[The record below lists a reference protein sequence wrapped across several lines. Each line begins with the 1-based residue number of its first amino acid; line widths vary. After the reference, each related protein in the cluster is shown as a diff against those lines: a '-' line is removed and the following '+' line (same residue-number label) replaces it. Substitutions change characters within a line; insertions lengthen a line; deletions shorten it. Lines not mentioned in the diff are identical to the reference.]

1 MDSTALH
8 FRLAK
13 YPFYFLRLD
22 FRKTNLN
29 YKSLVHRFLAHLA
42 SALFSFIRRWN
53 KKSKQ
58 KEIRMSSTTRK
69 YFLFG
74 TFIRWTPHQTSH
86 TQQQHDDFFTKN
98 THIFPLKTVSKQI
111 NLLGGKKTF
120 FVVSS
125 SRGFRLEWR
134 RRRRLRHLRT
144 SARSS
149 VSQLLLKTNLFKSRT
164 FFNDCFT
171 LLNSDDD
178 DGNSLALVSP
188 LPPSSPFPT
197 SRPPFL
203 PLSLSNFYLFPPL
216 LLSRCC
222 CFRCIQSS
230 ASSTL
235 KVAFT
240 IIDAV
245 FLSGTQG
252 SEKFRFV
259 YFDEISFLFYKNVSR
274 AKLILSQSRIV
285 SIAEKLFP

>member
-1 MDSTALH
+1 M
-8 FRLAK
+8 
-13 YPFYFLRLD
+13 
-22 FRKTNLN
+22 
-29 YKSLVHRFLAHLA
+29 
-42 SALFSFIRRWN
+42 
-53 KKSKQ
+53 
-58 KEIRMSSTTRK
+58 
-69 YFLFG
+69 
-74 TFIRWTPHQTSH
+74 
-86 TQQQHDDFFTKN
+86 
-98 THIFPLKTVSKQI
+98 VSKQI

-125 SRGFRLEWR
+125 SRRCS
-134 RRRRLRHLRT
+134 RLRHLRT

-178 DGNSLALVSP
+178 DDGNSLALVSP
-188 LPPSSPFPT
+188 LPPYSPFPT

>member
-1 MDSTALH
+1 MDSTSNVSH
-8 FRLAK
+8 
-13 YPFYFLRLD
+13 
-22 FRKTNLN
+22 T
-29 YKSLVHRFLAHLA
+29 
-42 SALFSFIRRWN
+42 
-53 KKSKQ
+53 
-58 KEIRMSSTTRK
+58 TTR
-69 YFLFG
+69 
-74 TFIRWTPHQTSH
+74 R
-86 TQQQHDDFFTKN
+86 FFTKN

-125 SRGFRLEWR
+125 SRRCS
-134 RRRRLRHLRT
+134 RLRHLRT

-245 FLSGTQG
+245 FWDTRVG
-252 SEKFRFV
+252 K
-259 YFDEISFLFYKNVSR
+259 ISFCLFRRNFVFV
-274 AKLILSQSRIV
+274 L
-285 SIAEKLFP
+285 